1 MMPAKR
7 FGEVEGLD
15 QWSGRMNEI
24 MDEMLNRSYVEYRDS
39 RTWQPPTNVY
49 ETSREYRICAEIGGM
64 RLEEIEVVCRN
75 DRCVVISG
83 QRPMPRPDVP
93 ERLCVHVLEVDEG
106 PFEREIDLPDPV
118 DVDRVQVEYE
128 RGYLWITLF
137 KLEATDE

>member
-83 QRPMPRPDVP
+83 QRPMPRHDDVD
-93 ERLCVHVLEVDEG
+93 ELCVHLLEIDEG
-106 PFEREIDLPDPV
+106 PFEREIDLPDSIEV
-118 DVDRVQVEYE
+118 DGVEVAYE
-128 RGYLWITLF
+128 VGFLWIRLP
-137 KLEATDE
+137 KCEATKK

>member
-1 MMPAKR
+1 MWGDIGGR
-7 FGEVEGLD
+7 GGGGVEGV
-15 QWSGRMNEI
+15 G
-24 MDEMLNRSYVEYRDS
+24 
-39 RTWQPPTNVY
+39 
-49 ETSREYRICAEIGGM
+49 
-64 RLEEIEVVCRN
+64 RN
-75 DRCVVISG
+75 DRWVVISG